1 MTLLLGLA
9 AGLLG
14 FLLSFKPI
22 GNDEAAP
29 PRRLG
34 LFALAAAVYL
44 AIAALFFVPLA
55 TSAPERV
62 LEAYVSAVVATLAG
76 VSGAVAGRRKGA
88 EWWLL
93 LAWPVPFIVATA
105 VRLAG

>member
-1 MTLLLGLA
+1 MTLLLALA
-9 AGLLG
+9 TGLLA
-14 FLLSFKPI
+14 FLLSVKPI
-22 GNDEAAP
+22 GKDEAVP
-29 PRRLG
+29 PRRLS
-34 LFALAAAVYL
+34 LFALATAVYL
-44 AIAALFFVPLA
+44 AIVALFFVPLT

-105 VRLAG
+105 MRLAG